1 MMAIHLKISVA
12 MLIPINILK
21 MISILGIIL
30 VFTSLIG
37 LLGSFY
43 RERRSL
49 HILCT
54 TTVIIA
60 FLYQISIAI
69 MVYNQAAH
77 TTSWL
82 SEAWAE
88 SSVDYRLYAQTKL
101 HCCGFTGPSD
111 HPVPS
116 PTCVPHQLTNSEQP
130 CRDPMNQYMREELTH
145 IYIVLFTS
153 LAIEILALCN
163 SITHLC
169 TMNPTRSWEVS
180 PEHVEQKKFASM
192 NEYNASAATLV
203 NPVYSK
209 YKRQF

>member
-1 MMAIHLKISVA
+1 MAIHLKISVA

-60 FLYQISIAI
+60 FLYQVSIAI

-88 SSVDYRLYAQTKL
+88 SSVDYRLYAQTK
-101 HCCGFTGPSD
+101 
-111 HPVPS
+111 V
-116 PTCVPHQLTNSEQP
+116 V
-130 CRDPMNQYMREELTH
+130 
-145 IYIVLFTS
+145 
-153 LAIEILALCN
+153 
-163 SITHLC
+163 
-169 TMNPTRSWEVS
+169 
-180 PEHVEQKKFASM
+180 FASF
-192 NEYNASAATLV
+192 YFSGLLIFLSSFIAVDSLDHLTTQYQVL
-203 NPVYSK
+203 PVYHIN
-209 YKRQF
+209 

>member
-1 MMAIHLKISVA
+1 MYLVFTNFLFFIFGCALLSFGMMAIHLKISVA

-21 MISILGIIL
+21 SMTFTLHFILLFTLYVVISILGIIL

-60 FLYQISIAI
+60 FLYQVSIAI

-88 SSVDYRLYAQTKL
+88 SSVDYRLYAQTKVVFFVSFFFSGL
-101 HCCGFTGPSD
+101 LIFLSSFIAVDSLD
-111 HPVPS
+111 H
-116 PTCVPHQLTNSEQP
+116 LTT
-130 CRDPMNQYMREELTH
+130 QYQ
-145 IYIVLFTS
+145 VL
-153 LAIEILALCN
+153 
-163 SITHLC
+163 
-169 TMNPTRSWEVS
+169 
-180 PEHVEQKKFASM
+180 
-192 NEYNASAATLV
+192 
-203 NPVYSK
+203 PVYHIN
-209 YKRQF
+209 

>member
-1 MMAIHLKISVA
+1 
-12 MLIPINILK
+12 
-21 MISILGIIL
+21 
-30 VFTSLIG
+30 
-37 LLGSFY
+37 
-43 RERRSL
+43 
-49 HILCT
+49 
-54 TTVIIA
+54 
-60 FLYQISIAI
+60 

-88 SSVDYRLYAQTKL
+88 SSVDYRLYAQTKVAFLPPFFFPVINISIKL